1 MINSFLNL
9 SIIDAILPIITIFFI
24 LNSKINNIQ
33 QYIQHSTSIIHRK
46 IDNLKLLLLLLL
58 LNKLISI
65 TEKYFLIEK
74 NS

>member
-1 MINSFLNL
+1 M
-9 SIIDAILPIITIFFI
+9 
-24 LNSKINNIQ
+24 NSKINNIQ